1 MMGLIGAQTTR
12 AAVSAPVM
20 LSVIINNYNYEQ
32 FVSKAIESLLEH
44 KPGGL
49 EIIVVNDCSTDPP
62 RDVILGYQRRT
73 RAGIRRILTWTW
85 WTVFLHVPQ
94 EVKCTLMELKPD
106 PVTRPD

>member
-1 MMGLIGAQTTR
+1 MGLIGAQTTR

-62 RDVILGYQRRT
+62 RDVILGYQRRNPG
-73 RAGIRRILTWTW
+73 RHSPYPDLDMVDCLPACAARSEMHPHGI
-85 WTVFLHVPQ
+85 
-94 EVKCTLMELKPD
+94 EA
-106 PVTRPD
+106 